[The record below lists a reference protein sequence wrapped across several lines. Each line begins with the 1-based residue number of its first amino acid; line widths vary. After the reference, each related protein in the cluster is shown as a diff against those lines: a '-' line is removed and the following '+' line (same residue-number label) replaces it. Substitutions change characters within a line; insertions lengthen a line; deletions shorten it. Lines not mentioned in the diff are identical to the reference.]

1 MEIENIVS
9 NGYHGGFLS
18 KIPETQLQKCSDAQ
32 TDMNFSLEQR
42 SSLKSDLSYVNVE
55 YQQSIG
61 PGSYYLDNTYG
72 CDCGLDKA
80 RDVQLSQ
87 PAINFQGGL
96 GWMGE
101 KGCLID
107 NDSKVRFDE
116 LTNKKYINQLPNL
129 QNQGF
134 FGKGDYD
141 VGTESI
147 IRVGNTTKLDRPCNV
162 FAGST
167 TLPYSITPMIP
178 QLNREVQ
185 DTQHIIPE
193 DSMDSWVRGGLPSRQ
208 IVRNADYMKRCQSKG
223 Q

>member
-72 CDCGLDKA
+72 CDCGLEKA

-162 FAGST
+162 LAGSS

-208 IVRNADYMKRCQSKG
+208 IVRNADYMKRCQAKG

>member
-1 MEIENIVS
+1 MEVENIVS

-32 TDMNFSLEQR
+32 TDMNFTLEQR

-55 YQQSIG
+55 LQQSIG
-61 PGSYYLDNTYG
+61 PGTYHLDNTYG
-72 CDCGLDKA
+72 CDCGLEKA
-80 RDVQLSQ
+80 REVQLSQ

-107 NDSKVRFDE
+107 NDTQVRFDE

-134 FGKGDYD
+134 FGKGDFD

-162 FAGST
+162 LAGST

-185 DTQHIIPE
+185 DTKHIIPE
-193 DSMDSWVRGGLPSRQ
+193 DSMNSWVRGGLPSRQ
-208 IVRNADYMKRCQSKG
+208 IVRNADYMNRCQEKG

>member
-72 CDCGLDKA
+72 CDCGLEKA

-162 FAGST
+162 LAGSS

-193 DSMDSWVRGGLPSRQ
+193 DSMDIPGLEVVYHLDKLSVML
-208 IVRNADYMKRCQSKG
+208 II
-223 Q
+223 

>member
-1 MEIENIVS
+1 MEIENAVS
-9 NGYHGGFLS
+9 NGYHGGHLS

-32 TDMNFSLEQR
+32 IDMNFTLEQR
-42 SSLKSDLSYVNVE
+42 ASLKDDAQYVNIE
-55 YQQSIG
+55 LQQSIG
-61 PGSYYLDNTYG
+61 PGSYHLDNTYG
-72 CDCGLDKA
+72 CDCKLEKA
-80 RDVQLSQ
+80 REVQLSQ
-87 PAINFQGGL
+87 PAINFNGGK

-101 KGCLID
+101 NGCLID

-116 LTNKKYINQLPNL
+116 LTNKRFINQLPNL

-141 VGTESI
+141 VGTESL
-147 IRVGNTTKLDRPCNV
+147 IRSGNLTKLDRPCNV
-162 FAGST
+162 LAGST

-178 QLNREVQ
+178 QLHREVQ
-185 DTQHIIPE
+185 DTKHIVPE

-208 IVRNADYMKRCQSKG
+208 IVRNADYMKRCQEKN

>member
-1 MEIENIVS
+1 MEIENAVS

-18 KIPETQLQKCSDAQ
+18 KIPEEQLQKCSDAQ
-32 TDMNFSLEQR
+32 TDMNFTLEQKA
-42 SSLKSDLSYVNVE
+42 SLKDDSAYINVE
-55 YQQSIG
+55 LQQSIG
-61 PGSYYLDNTYG
+61 PGNYHLDNTYG
-72 CDCGLDKA
+72 CDCGLEKA

-87 PAINFQGGL
+87 PAINFKGGV

-101 KGCLID
+101 HGCLID
-107 NDSKVRFDE
+107 EDSKARFDE

-141 VGTESI
+141 VGTESV
-147 IRVGNTTKLDRPCNV
+147 IRYGNITKLDRPCNV
-162 FAGST
+162 LAGSS

-185 DTQHIIPE
+185 DTKHIVPE
-193 DSMDSWVRGGLPSRQ
+193 DSMESWVRGGLPSRQ
-208 IVRNADYMKRCQSKG
+208 IIRNADYMKRCQGKN